1 MLCLRDPPSSSGV
14 RVGVGVAGRGTARA
28 PALFAVIHV
37 EGPRVCVFT
46 ARKRSSQVP
55 LNGNAAQGPLHAT
68 KPGDATAV
76 KLHGLI
82 D

>member
-1 MLCLRDPPSSSGV
+1 M
-14 RVGVGVAGRGTARA
+14 
-28 PALFAVIHV
+28 
-37 EGPRVCVFT
+37 FT

-55 LNGNAAQGPLHAT
+55 LNENAAQGPSHAT

-76 KLHGLI
+76 RLHGLI

>member
-1 MLCLRDPPSSSGV
+1 MWRAEGLCVYR
-14 RVGVGVAGRGTARA
+14 T
-28 PALFAVIHV
+28 
-37 EGPRVCVFT
+37 
-46 ARKRSSQVP
+46 QVT
-55 LNGNAAQGPLHAT
+55 LNENAAQGPLQAT